1 MPEPLHLPPHN
12 TAAEQALIGGVLLD
26 NAAWERVADIVVA
39 ADFYQHAHR
48 LLWLAITTLMESD
61 KPADVVTIA
70 EEIERQG
77 RLEDVG
83 GITYLHQIFR
93 GAFSSEN
100 VQSYARAVRETSLL
114 RALIAAGAAQ
124 IDAVHNPDGRTGKD
138 LLEAAQADLAALAER
153 GALGSGWIT
162 AKEATSQAV
171 ERIERLWQQGG
182 GMVGVSTGWKDLDDK
197 TRGLEPGTLTILAAR
212 PSMGKTTAAVQIAAA
227 VAEKEA
233 RPVALFS
240 LEMSAESLA
249 LRLLSACAR
258 VDHDRMRSAKLS
270 EDEGDWQKL
279 GPAAQRVA
287 EMNLHIDDQ
296 SGLSVGDITVR
307 AKRLHRQHGGLSLI
321 VIDYLGL
328 IAMPGR
334 VENQNLGIGKITA
347 ALKGLAKSLKVPV
360 VLLSQLNREVE
371 KRTDKRPIMADL
383 RDSGSIEQDADLIVF
398 IYRDEVYHENSKDKG
413 TAEFIV
419 AKQRNGATGKV
430 RLAFQGKLCRF
441 DPLAPDWEEERAER
455 YGNNSRSGGYE
466 Y

>member
-1 MPEPLHLPPHN
+1 MSEPLHLPPHN

-48 LLWLAITTLMESD
+48 LLWLAITTLLEAD
-61 KPADVVTIA
+61 KPADVVTVA
-70 EEIERQG
+70 EEIERHG
-77 RLEDVG
+77 RQEDIG

-162 AKEATSQAV
+162 AKEATGQAV

-182 GMVGVSTGWKDLDDK
+182 GMVGVSTGWADLDAK

-212 PSMGKTTAAVQIAAA
+212 PSMGKTTAAVQISQA
-227 VAEKEA
+227 VAEKGEK
-233 RPVALFS
+233 PVALFS

-249 LRLLSACAR
+249 LRLLSAIGR
-258 VDHDRMRSAKLS
+258 VDHDKLRSATL
-270 EDEGDWQKL
+270 EDANGDWQRI
-279 GPAAQRVA
+279 GPAAERLA
-287 EMNLHIDDQ
+287 AMNLHIDDQ
-296 SGLSVGDITVR
+296 PGLTVGEIVVR
-307 AKRLHRQHGGLSLI
+307 AKRLHRQHGGLGLI
-321 VIDYLGL
+321 AIDYLGL
-328 IAMPGR
+328 IALTGK
-334 VENQNLGIGKITA
+334 VENQNLGIGKVTA
-347 ALKGLAKSLKVPV
+347 ALKGLAKTLKVPV

-371 KRTDKRPIMADL
+371 KRPNKRPIMADL

-398 IYRDEVYHENSKDKG
+398 IYRDEVYHPDSKEKG
-413 TAEFIV
+413 VAEFII
-419 AKQRNGATGKV
+419 AKQRNGPTGTIK
-430 RLAFQGKLCRF
+430 LAFQGKFCRF
-441 DPLAPDWEEERAER
+441 DPLAPEWERDLADSR
-455 YGNNSRSGGYE
+455 GYGGDASRYE